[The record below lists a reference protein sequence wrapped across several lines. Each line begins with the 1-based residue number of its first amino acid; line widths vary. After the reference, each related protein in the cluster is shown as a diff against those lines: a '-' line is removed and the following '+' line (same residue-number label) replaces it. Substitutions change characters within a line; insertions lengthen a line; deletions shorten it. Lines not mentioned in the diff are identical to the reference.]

1 MPGNKEID
9 DILNAA
15 LDELEDD
22 SDDGDSCVDGDGAGD
37 GVDQHKTS
45 TERNKSTP
53 QNDDKTSRP
62 VFGPPRPP
70 SISEEEKA
78 VMDMMHQMENLFPS
92 EDFGI
97 DGNTHVNLNHGHDK
111 KTSEKNNEQEG
122 QESEPDMNDAVTQL
136 LHKLSNND
144 EINENGGSGNFGG
157 LGDEMTENMMKE
169 FESTMKGIGPSS
181 FGGDEEDGMGD
192 VVDGM
197 MKQLLS
203 KEFMYE
209 PMKDICERF
218 PTWLAENKEK
228 LSPEDY
234 EK

>member
-1 MPGNKEID
+1 
-9 DILNAA
+9 
-15 LDELEDD
+15 
-22 SDDGDSCVDGDGAGD
+22 
-37 GVDQHKTS
+37 
-45 TERNKSTP
+45 
-53 QNDDKTSRP
+53 
-62 VFGPPRPP
+62 
-70 SISEEEKA
+70 
-78 VMDMMHQMENLFPS
+78 MDMMHQMENLFPS

-228 LSPEDY
+228 LNPEDY